1 MNIAELIESF
11 SQADN
16 EMRLEMLVEFSE
28 KQPELDEHHQSE
40 KRAGL
45 YAVPECQT
53 PVYLKLEVIDNTLK
67 IHSDVAKESPTV
79 RGFVTALVT
88 ALNGSPLS
96 DAISL
101 PQDILFR
108 MGLLQTLSS
117 LRTRGLEAVVYRI
130 RKQAQQLA

>member
-1 MNIAELIESF
+1 MNITELIENF

-28 KQPELDEHHQSE
+28 MQPELDEKHKAEQV
-40 KRAGL
+40 AGL

-53 PVYLKLEVIDNTLK
+53 PVYLKLEVNNNILN
-67 IHSDVAKESPTV
+67 IYSDVAKESPTV
-79 RGFVTALVT
+79 RGFVTALVS
-88 ALNGSPLS
+88 ALNGSPVT

-101 PQDILFR
+101 PQDILVK

-130 RKQAQQLA
+130 RKQAQQFV